1 MSKPALKANN
11 QSATQSPNLRLR
23 NYCLAKIAGIGL
35 LLFLCASI
43 ASSAQTFK
51 TLVTF
56 NGSNGKEPNGPLVQ
70 ATNGDFYG
78 TTFQGGAYN
87 GGSVFK
93 VNPAGKLTTLYS
105 FCPQTS
111 PCLDGANPRSGL
123 VQAASGEFYG
133 TTFNGGVYASG
144 TVFKMTAQGKLT
156 TIYSFCSVNE
166 PRRCAD
172 GSGPIGGLVQA
183 SNGDLYGTTP
193 AAGAHGLGSIFKVN
207 SRGKLT
213 TIYSFHYDS
222 GEQPAATLVQADND
236 NLYGTTVLGGTN
248 RHGAIFEITPE
259 GSETTL
265 YSFCKGDCVMGNQPS
280 AGLVQATDGNLYG
293 AAVGPGSVFK
303 LTLDGTVTKVY
314 SFCSLANCADGSSV
328 VGTLVQGTDG
338 NFYGGTLD
346 GGAHD
351 QGTIF
356 QLTPEGQLT
365 TLYSFCAKTGCADG
379 AASTSLIQSTSG
391 TFYGTTALGGMNQNG
406 VIFSLSLGSN

>member
-1 MSKPALKANN
+1 MSKPAIKAN
-11 QSATQSPNLRLR
+11 SHHLR
-23 NYCLAKIAGIGL
+23 NCRLAKIASIGL

-56 NGSNGKEPNGPLVQ
+56 NGNNGKLPQGPLVQ

-78 TTFQGGAYN
+78 TTNQGGAY
-87 GGSVFK
+87 GYGSVFK
-93 VNPAGKLTTLYS
+93 ANPAGKLTTLHS
-105 FCPQTS
+105 FCSQGN
-111 PCLDGANPRSGL
+111 PCPDGSNPRSGL

-133 TTFNGGVYASG
+133 TTFNGGLYASG

-156 TIYSFCSVNE
+156 TIYNFCSTNE
-166 PRRCAD
+166 AARCAD
-172 GSGPIGGLVQA
+172 GSDPIGGLVQA
-183 SNGDLYGTTP
+183 SNGDLYGTTS
-193 AAGAHGLGSIFKVN
+193 AGGVHGLGSIFKVN

-222 GEQPAATLVQADND
+222 GEQPLATLVQANNG
-236 NLYGTTVLGGTN
+236 NLYGTTLLGGTN
-248 RHGAIFEITPE
+248 RHGAIFELTPE
-259 GSETTL
+259 GSEATL
-265 YSFCKGDCVMGNQPS
+265 YSFCKGDCAIGNQPW
-280 AGLVQATDGNLYG
+280 AGLMQATDGNLYG
-293 AAVGPGSVFK
+293 ATTGPGSVFK
-303 LTLDGTVTKVY
+303 LTLDGTVTQVY
-314 SFCSLANCADGSSV
+314 GFCSLANCADGSSV

-338 NFYGGTLD
+338 NFYGGTID

-351 QGTIF
+351 QSGTIF

-379 AASTSLIQSTSG
+379 AMPSSLIQSTSG
-391 TFYGTTALGGMNQNG
+391 TFYGTTEAGGMNQNG